1 MRLIVWEEYA
11 MRQTTYDRGN
21 ISEAI
26 VMSAYVRADFQF
38 INVSAT

>member
-21 ISEAI
+21 ISESI
-26 VMSAYVRADFQF
+26 VMSAYVRAGVQL
-38 INVSAT
+38 INVIAT